1 MSGGMPASGS
11 GIMQRMPQ
19 QPAGSGPV
27 DPNQGGG
34 MTYRNGANEWSQF
47 FGPTKGPIE
56 TAPYGSYRRE
66 NFALPDAYRGSN
78 MYLTNVIITLV
89 TEQDLWP
96 VTVALPWRLTESEM
110 EITWDQIIFDNT
122 LLGQVG
128 GCSQL
133 PTPPRPYSQTTL
145 HAGFRPL
152 VSVSTAPGP
161 PARDCRVCT
170 AGGCETLCARPCATE
185 PSVMTGGPTTTH
197 TGAGGGR
204 QPTGHAADQRATR
217 PLHSVW
223 PCFHAGARLHEDGAW
238 PSVLQHEP

>member
-34 MTYRNGANEWSQF
+34 MTYRNGTNEWSQF

-110 EITWDQIIFDNT
+110 EITWDQIIFDNA

-133 PTPPRPYSQTTL
+133 PTPPPAVFPNNPACRLPSSGLRL
-145 HAGFRPL
+145 HR
-152 VSVSTAPGP
+152 TR
-161 PARDCRVCT
+161 PARTRLPRV
-170 AGGCETLCARPCATE
+170 
-185 PSVMTGGPTTTH
+185 
-197 TGAGGGR
+197 
-204 QPTGHAADQRATR
+204 
-217 PLHSVW
+217 HSW
-223 PCFHAGARLHEDGAW
+223 RL
-238 PSVLQHEP
+238 